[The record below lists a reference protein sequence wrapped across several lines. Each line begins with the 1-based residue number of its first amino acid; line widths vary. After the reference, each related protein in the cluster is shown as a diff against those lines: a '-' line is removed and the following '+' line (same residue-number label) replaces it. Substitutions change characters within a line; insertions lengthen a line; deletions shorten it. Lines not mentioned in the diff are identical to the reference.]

1 MTATTAGPNE
11 SVSSTRFR
19 DVVLAHQRALQL
31 KNGSRPRVLAGTHKF
46 LWIAMRE
53 VTEGLVSWSLP
64 ERAADVP
71 SA

>member
-1 MTATTAGPNE
+1 MKAVVAEPA
-11 SVSSTRFR
+11 SSTRFR

-46 LWIAMRE
+46 LWVAMRE

-64 ERAADVP
+64 ELTAKAAAAD
-71 SA
+71 